1 MKKTLLIILIV
12 PFLLTCE
19 KESFYMDSFVTAR
32 IVGFDLNCSTCI
44 IEFPKDSL
52 AVKKE
57 IGKSQNNYYQAL
69 NLNRNDFEIGQ
80 QFKVKIRKSET
91 NELLNCITL
100 YPSGDYK
107 PVIIEEYENFD
118 NLIYNDTIDLA
129 YKDCMSDCENKF
141 YLCMDSV
148 ISDSRCPIGAMCI
161 WAGMATVRFKFQ
173 KYNEAPV
180 YFNLMTP
187 DPTYNSKIIDG
198 FKFSLIDLTPYPSLK
213 NHSDQGGYK
222 AKLFVTKEL

>member
-1 MKKTLLIILIV
+1 MKKTLLIILII

-57 IGKSQNNYYQAL
+57 IGQSQNNYYQAL
-69 NLNRNDFEIGQ
+69 NLNKNDFEIGQ

-91 NELLNCITL
+91 DELLNCITL
-100 YPSGDYK
+100 YPSYEYK

-118 NLIYNDTIDLA
+118 NLSYNDTIDLA
-129 YKDCMSDCENKF
+129 YKDCMTDCENKF
-141 YLCMDSV
+141 YICMDSV
-148 ISDSRCPIGAMCI
+148 INDSRCPTGVVCF
-161 WAGMATVRFKFQ
+161 WAGVATVRFKFQ
-173 KYNEAPV
+173 KYNEVPV

-187 DPTYNSKIIDG
+187 DLTYNSINIEG
-198 FKFSLIDLTPYPSLK
+198 FKFSLIDLTPYPSFK
-213 NHSDQGGYK
+213 NRTDQGGYK
-222 AKLFVTKEL
+222 AKLYVTKE